1 MHMHHL
7 AIRVKNLDESIR
19 FYETLAGL
27 SVRRRFA
34 ESGAELA
41 YLTSGEGA
49 TEVELI
55 AIPGETGTFEGKGF
69 FVCFA
74 TDQLDAAHKTA
85 VEAGFQP
92 SDIRQP
98 DENTRYFYA
107 YDPNG
112 VSVQLREYL

>member
-7 AIRVKNLDESIR
+7 AIRVTNLDASIR

-27 SVRRRFA
+27 KVRRRFS

-41 YLTSGEGA
+41 YLTNGEGA
-49 TEVELI
+49 TEIELI
-55 AIPGETGTFEGKGF
+55 AIPDAPGTFEGKGF

-74 TDQLDAAHKTA
+74 TDRLDKAHQTA
-85 VEAGFQP
+85 INAGFQP

-107 YDPNG
+107 YDPDG

>member
-19 FYETLAGL
+19 FYETLTGL
-27 SVRRRFA
+27 TVRERYA
-34 ESGAELA
+34 DSGAELA
-41 YLTSGEGA
+41 YLTGGEGQ

-55 AIPGETGTFEGKGF
+55 CFPDGPVFSAQGF

-74 TDQLDAAHKTA
+74 TDQLDAAHQVA
-85 VEAGFQP
+85 VDAGMNP
-92 SDIRQP
+92 SAIRQP
-98 DENTRYFYA
+98 DPQTRYFYA

-112 VSVQLREYL
+112 VSIQLREYL